1 VVSYL
6 IPRGGFL
13 VLLHDIQHTILKK
26 IGGKTDNYLILE
38 KTAELAMQSVL
49 LFEEV
54 MESLGGG
61 VFLEGVYWD
70 QG

>member
-1 VVSYL
+1 M
-6 IPRGGFL
+6 
-13 VLLHDIQHTILKK
+13 LHDIQHTILKK